1 MRTTAPVR
9 ARSARRSN
17 DQNQFECHCG
27 GYLLAI
33 VLLILAIIGEG
44 CKKREESVIVRI
56 LLPPSSSPVEKAIIN
71 LESNPLKT
79 DVGWTIVPARMVTK
93 DDREYR
99 EFLRQAQ
106 TFRPQVVIVPTP
118 ADISAPLEAET
129 RYTTLPCSNS
139 PNPCV
144 AVVTPWATNSERRA
158 ADRVLRH
165 LCPDRNVQ

>member
-1 MRTTAPVR
+1 MIKTSLSV
-9 ARSARRSN
+9 
-17 DQNQFECHCG
+17 HYG

-33 VLLILAIIGEG
+33 GLLILATFGEG

-56 LLPPSSSPVEKAIIN
+56 LLPPSSSPVEKAIVN

-79 DVGWTIVPARMVTK
+79 DGGRTIVPARMVTK

-106 TFRPQVVIVPTP
+106 TFRPQVIIVPTAADLP
-118 ADISAPLEAET
+118 APFQTET
-129 RYTTLPCSNS
+129 HYTTLPCSDS
-139 PNPCV
+139 PNPCI
-144 AVVTPWATNSERRA
+144 AVVTPWATNNERRT

-165 LCPDRNVQ
+165 LSPDRNVR